1 MSALGFIVCHLPHR
15 PVTCI
20 HYSGIVNQEQ
30 YDTTKDIIL
39 DLLGWGVPPTYFID
53 CGVSREA
60 IYYVFS
66 ELNLAFP
73 EGFDVSGLVPYVPE
87 LLPGSPL
94 MPPPPLPE
102 NRGGPTDVSSHHDSP
117 SAVLSKIKTSPGVS
131 QPLDSS
137 PTVDLH
143 DIERQRRQE
152 LLARK
157 AVQASRKLRQSTST
171 DSSNGIF
178 ASPVA
183 RVEEPPTA
191 TAVAVDD
198 FLNSIGSVPNLG
210 NKTRSPSGSSE
221 PQPVSNNMDVQEDN
235 LNGTSSP
242 LDGCTSPPPLSAD
255 TSATNETHSST
266 SGGAPPTSGSSSSFS
281 QMSESDSG
289 TVSHLRIE
297 SPSLPSSVPPRRTAK
312 RPVAT
317 DFDFDAVPRR
327 NGSLHQPLPKQP
339 RTAFGSI
346 ASRRCVIDL
355 SDSDGEDEPIRFP
368 RQSGVELSA
377 HTGERRGKPASFVSP
392 ASTKP
397 PTPGTPLSP
406 SILLQKELEIRKMRE
421 LIAHREEETRLK
433 KLAVSLP
440 LHMYMRL
447 GWLTLNNRQRR
458 LPTPLVP
465 QLLTKT
471 LLSL

>member
-1 MSALGFIVCHLPHR
+1 MSALGFIVCHLPHK
-15 PVTCI
+15 PLTCI
-20 HYSGIVNQEQ
+20 HCSGTVNQEQ
-30 YDTTKDIIL
+30 YDTIKDVIL
-39 DLLGWGVPPTYFID
+39 DLLGWGVPPAHFID

-87 LLPGSPL
+87 FLTGSPL

-102 NRGGPTDVSSHHDSP
+102 NRVGPTDMSDSP
-117 SAVLSKIKTSPGVS
+117 SAVSPSKIKTSPGVS
-131 QPLDSS
+131 QPVDSS

-157 AVQASRKLRQSTST
+157 AVQASRKLRQSNST

-178 ASPVA
+178 TSPVA
-183 RVEEPPTA
+183 RVEGPFIA

-210 NKTRSPSGSSE
+210 NNTRSPSGSSE
-221 PQPVSNNMDVQEDN
+221 PQPVSNSMDVQEDS
-235 LNGTSSP
+235 LNGTSSSM
-242 LDGCTSPPPLSAD
+242 DGFTSPPPLSAD

-281 QMSESDSG
+281 QMSESDSS
-289 TVSHLRIE
+289 TVSHLRTE
-297 SPSLPSSVPPRRTAK
+297 SPSLPSTVPPRRTAK

-368 RQSGVELSA
+368 RQPVVELPGQ
-377 HTGERRGKPASFVSP
+377 TGERRGKVSSYVTP

-433 KLAVSLP
+433 KLAVSLSCTFTCG
-440 LHMYMRL
+440 YV
-447 GWLTLNNRQRR
+447 GLTLNIRQRR
-458 LPTPLVP
+458 LPTRLVP
-465 QLLTKT
+465 QLLTGT
-471 LLSL
+471 